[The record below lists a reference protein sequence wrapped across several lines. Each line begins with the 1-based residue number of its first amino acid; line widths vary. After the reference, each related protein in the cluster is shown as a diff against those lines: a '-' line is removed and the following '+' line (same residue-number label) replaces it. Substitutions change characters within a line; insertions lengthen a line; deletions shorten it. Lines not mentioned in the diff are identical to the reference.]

1 MASSRH
7 RSVHRFARDGVRLQ
21 LRCLNN
27 HPHPDYF
34 DANADI
40 VDRLAKLWEAA

>member
-27 HPHPDYF
+27 HSDYF